1 MKIVVT
7 DAHTAN
13 PGDLSWDALSTMGDV
28 QVYPRTAV
36 DEIIPRCQDAD
47 VVLTNKVPLNA
58 ETLAALP
65 QLRYIGVT
73 ATGTNIIDLEAAS
86 QRGIVVTNVPD
97 YSSRSVAQHVFAM
110 VLELANQVGR
120 HNDAVQDG
128 QWQRCP
134 DFSFTTGPLIE
145 LAGSTMGIIGFGS
158 IGRCTAAIARALG
171 MNVLAYSRT
180 PPKPDPNDP
189 DAFTPVGLDDLL
201 GQSDVVSLHCPLTPQ
216 THHLIN
222 AQRLSTMKSSAWLV
236 NTSRG
241 PVIDEDALASAL
253 RNGVIGAAA
262 LDVLDSE
269 PMKPDHPLM
278 GLDRCI
284 ITPHVAWATVQARRR
299 LIDTVTANVRQWIDG
314 DAVNV
319 VN

>member
-28 QVYPRTAV
+28 QVYPRTAT

-73 ATGTNIIDLEAAS
+73 ATGTNIIDMEAAS

-145 LAGSTMGIIGFGS
+145 LAGLSMGIIGFGS
-158 IGRCTAAIARALG
+158 IGRCTATIARALG
-171 MNVLAYSRT
+171 MNILAYSRT
-180 PPKPDPNDP
+180 PPNPDPNDP

-201 GQSDVVSLHCPLTPQ
+201 AQSDVVSLHCPLTPQ

-241 PVIDEDALASAL
+241 PVIDEEALASAL

-269 PMKPDHPLM
+269 PMKADHPLM

-299 LIDTVTANVRQWIDG
+299 LIDTVTDNVRQWIHG